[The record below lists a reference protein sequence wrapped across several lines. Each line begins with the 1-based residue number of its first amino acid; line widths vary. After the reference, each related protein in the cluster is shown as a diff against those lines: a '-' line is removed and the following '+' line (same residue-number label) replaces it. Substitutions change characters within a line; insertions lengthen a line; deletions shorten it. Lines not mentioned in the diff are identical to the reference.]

1 MATLPLALLNT
12 TIATTDGC
20 YTIQTISLETAK
32 SLVEDYLTTYG
43 SELDSAVG
51 HQSTADI
58 MTTLL
63 GVEVP
68 MNRQM
73 FEQQLGQEALVFKLN
88 GRPPEGAVLTA
99 EEIEEIGYTF
109 KLMTRTA

>member
-1 MATLPLALLNT
+1 MAIPPLALLNA
-12 TIATTDGC
+12 TIATTNGC
-20 YTIQTISLETAK
+20 YTIQTLSLESAR
-32 SLVEDYLTTYG
+32 SLVEDYLTTYA

-58 MTTLL
+58 MTALL

-68 MNRQM
+68 MNRQQ
-73 FEQQLGQEALVFKLN
+73 FEQQPGQEALVFKLN

-99 EEIEEIGYTF
+99 EQIEEIGYTL